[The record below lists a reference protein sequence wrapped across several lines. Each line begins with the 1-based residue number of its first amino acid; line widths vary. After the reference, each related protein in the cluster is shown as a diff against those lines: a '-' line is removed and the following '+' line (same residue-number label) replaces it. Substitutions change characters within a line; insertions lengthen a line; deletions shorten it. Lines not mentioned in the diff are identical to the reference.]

1 MHGVAVVLLFVFV
14 IIVIKE
20 KRHKRNLFLKTD
32 RNNIKKTLL
41 VSNGFVALRL
51 AKYMKFFREVHLDH
65 LDHLDSALA
74 SYLHEL

>member
-32 RNNIKKTLL
+32 RDNIKKTLL
-41 VSNGFVALRL
+41 VSNGFVAFRL
-51 AKYMKFFREVHLDH
+51 AKYMKIF
-65 LDHLDSALA
+65 
-74 SYLHEL
+74 